1 MENKKK
7 EIKIITY
14 LTRQGLEPV
23 KWNGLQNNRIKRMYE
38 RANRLSYTGKLR
50 LVV

>member
-1 MENKKK
+1 MENKK
-7 EIKIITY
+7 IKIIITY

-23 KWNGLQNNRIKRMYE
+23 KWNGLQNNSIKCTYE
-38 RANRLSYTGKLR
+38 RANRLSYTANLH